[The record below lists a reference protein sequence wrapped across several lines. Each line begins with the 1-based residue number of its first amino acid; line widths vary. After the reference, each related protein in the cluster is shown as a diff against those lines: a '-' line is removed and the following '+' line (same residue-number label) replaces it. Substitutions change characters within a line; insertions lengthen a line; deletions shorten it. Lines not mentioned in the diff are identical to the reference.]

1 MFLGTWMPF
10 FWSWKMHKHLLEPAW
25 DFPIHPTG
33 VESRVGRWSWDMHT
47 TQCFGRD
54 AASIF
59 SFFRAVPT
67 LLFLRVWSHC
77 VFAPQ
82 CPNALPFALQVL
94 QGFWGCISNA
104 LKKLSG
110 RPWKASVLIT
120 KMVVRMLAIDL
131 SRRDGL
137 LETRASRA
145 PKTITARDGRRGLV
159 RGQKTSKVSLLEHKR
174 NHWSRES
181 MNIPCENKNTEY
193 I

>member
-1 MFLGTWMPF
+1 MELRHAHHSVFWAWRSLHF
-10 FWSWKMHKHLLEPAW
+10 F
-25 DFPIHPTG
+25 
-33 VESRVGRWSWDMHT
+33 
-47 TQCFGRD
+47 
-54 AASIF
+54 IF
-59 SFFRAVPT
+59 WAVPT

-94 QGFWGCISNA
+94 EGFWGCILNA

-193 I
+193 IYI